1 MQDSILMTI
10 RKLVCGNPY
19 ADHFDTDLLVHIN
32 ACFSILNQLG
42 VGPEN
47 GFVVTDETQSWSS
60 YIADNYIL
68 NMVKTYVTLKVK
80 KIFDPPLTSSV
91 LEAMDKDGVQLV
103 RRHTGGGAVYHAAGS
118 FPADSKIGDGVGIYA
133 VHPYQKWRVHDGGRP
148 ALL

>member
-10 RKLVCGNPY
+10 RKLVCGDPY

-47 GFVVTDETQSWSS
+47 GFVVTDDTQSWSS

-91 LEAMDKDGVQLV
+91 LEAMDKEISQLEWRLNV
-103 RRHTGGGAVYHAAGS
+103 AVDPVKPTSTSKTTARRRSRKTN
-118 FPADSKIGDGVGIYA
+118 
-133 VHPYQKWRVHDGGRP
+133 
-148 ALL
+148 

>member
-47 GFVVTDETQSWSS
+47 GFVVTDQTQSWSS

-91 LEAMDKDGVQLV
+91 LEAMDKEISQLEWRLNV
-103 RRHTGGGAVYHAAGS
+103 AVDPVKPTSTSKTTARRRSRKTN
-118 FPADSKIGDGVGIYA
+118 
-133 VHPYQKWRVHDGGRP
+133 
-148 ALL
+148 

>member
-19 ADHFDTDLLVHIN
+19 ADHFDADLLIHIN

-47 GFVVTDETQSWSS
+47 GFPLTDDTQSWSS

-91 LEAMDKDGVQLV
+91 LEAMDKEISQLEWRLNV
-103 RRHTGGGAVYHAAGS
+103 AVDPVKPTSTSKTTARRRSRKTN
-118 FPADSKIGDGVGIYA
+118 
-133 VHPYQKWRVHDGGRP
+133 
-148 ALL
+148 

>member
-1 MQDSILMTI
+1 MQDSILMTM

-60 YIADNYIL
+60 YIADNYRL

-91 LEAMDKDGVQLV
+91 LEAMNKEISELEWRLNV
-103 RRHTGGGAVYHAAGS
+103 AVD
-118 FPADSKIGDGVGIYA
+118 PAT
-133 VHPYQKWRVHDGGRP
+133 
-148 ALL
+148 

>member
-10 RKLVCGNPY
+10 RKLVCGDPY

-91 LEAMDKDGVQLV
+91 LEAMDKEISQLEWRLNV
-103 RRHTGGGAVYHAAGS
+103 AVDPVKPTSTSKTTARRRSH
-118 FPADSKIGDGVGIYA
+118 K
-133 VHPYQKWRVHDGGRP
+133 KN
-148 ALL
+148 

>member
-10 RKLVCGNPY
+10 RKLVCGDPY

-60 YIADNYIL
+60 YSDNDHIL
-68 NMVKTYVTLKVK
+68 NMVKTYITLKVRV
-80 KIFDPPLTSSV
+80 IFDPPLTSSV
-91 LEAMDKDGVQLV
+91 LEAMNKAISQLEWRLNV
-103 RRHTGGGAVYHAAGS
+103 AVD
-118 FPADSKIGDGVGIYA
+118 PTT
-133 VHPYQKWRVHDGGRP
+133 
-148 ALL
+148 

>member
-42 VGPEN
+42 VGPES

-60 YIADNYIL
+60 YVADNRTL

-91 LEAMDKDGVQLV
+91 LEAMDKEISQLEWRLNV
-103 RRHTGGGAVYHAAGS
+103 AVDPVKPTSASKTTARRRSRKTN
-118 FPADSKIGDGVGIYA
+118 
-133 VHPYQKWRVHDGGRP
+133 
-148 ALL
+148 

>member
-1 MQDSILMTI
+1 MQDIMQDIMQDSILMTI

-91 LEAMDKDGVQLV
+91 LEAMDKEISQLEWRLNV
-103 RRHTGGGAVYHAAGS
+103 AVDPVKSTSTSKTTSRRRSNKTH
-118 FPADSKIGDGVGIYA
+118 
-133 VHPYQKWRVHDGGRP
+133 
-148 ALL
+148 

>member
-10 RKLVCGNPY
+10 RKLVCGDPY

-32 ACFSILNQLG
+32 ACFSVLNQLG

-91 LEAMDKDGVQLV
+91 LEAMDKEISQLEWRLNV
-103 RRHTGGGAVYHAAGS
+103 AVDPVKPTSTSKTTARRHSRKTN
-118 FPADSKIGDGVGIYA
+118 
-133 VHPYQKWRVHDGGRP
+133 
-148 ALL
+148 

>member
-10 RKLVCGNPY
+10 RKLVCGDPY

-47 GFVVTDETQSWSS
+47 GFVVTYETQSWSS
-60 YIADNYIL
+60 YSYNDRIL

-91 LEAMDKDGVQLV
+91 LDAMNKEISQLEWRLNV
-103 RRHTGGGAVYHAAGS
+103 AVD
-118 FPADSKIGDGVGIYA
+118 PAT
-133 VHPYQKWRVHDGGRP
+133 
-148 ALL
+148 

>member
-32 ACFSILNQLG
+32 ACFAILNQLG

-91 LEAMDKDGVQLV
+91 LEAMDKEISQLEWRLNV
-103 RRHTGGGAVYHAAGS
+103 AVDPVKPTSASKTTARRRSRKTN
-118 FPADSKIGDGVGIYA
+118 
-133 VHPYQKWRVHDGGRP
+133 
-148 ALL
+148 

>member
-1 MQDSILMTI
+1 MQDIMQDSILMTI

-91 LEAMDKDGVQLV
+91 LEAMDKEISQLEWRLNV
-103 RRHTGGGAVYHAAGS
+103 AVDPVKPTSTSKTTARRRSHKTN
-118 FPADSKIGDGVGIYA
+118 
-133 VHPYQKWRVHDGGRP
+133 
-148 ALL
+148 

>member
-1 MQDSILMTI
+1 MQNIMQDIMQDSILMTI

-68 NMVKTYVTLKVK
+68 NMVKTYVMLKVK

-91 LEAMDKDGVQLV
+91 LEAMDKEISQLEWRLNV
-103 RRHTGGGAVYHAAGS
+103 AVDPIKPTSTSKTTARRRSRKTN
-118 FPADSKIGDGVGIYA
+118 
-133 VHPYQKWRVHDGGRP
+133 
-148 ALL
+148 

>member
-10 RKLVCGNPY
+10 RKLVCGDPY
-19 ADHFDTDLLVHIN
+19 ANHFDTDLLVHIN

-42 VGPEN
+42 VGPES

-60 YIADNYIL
+60 YVADNRIL

-91 LEAMDKDGVQLV
+91 LEAMDKEISQLEWRLNAAV
-103 RRHTGGGAVYHAAGS
+103 DPVKPTNVSKTTARRRSHKTN
-118 FPADSKIGDGVGIYA
+118 
-133 VHPYQKWRVHDGGRP
+133 
-148 ALL
+148 

>member
-91 LEAMDKDGVQLV
+91 LEAMDKEISQLEWRLNV
-103 RRHTGGGAVYHAAGS
+103 AVDPIKHTSTSKTTARRRSHKTN
-118 FPADSKIGDGVGIYA
+118 
-133 VHPYQKWRVHDGGRP
+133 
-148 ALL
+148 

>member
-19 ADHFDTDLLVHIN
+19 ADYFDTDLLVHIN

-60 YIADNYIL
+60 YSDNDRIL

-91 LEAMDKDGVQLV
+91 LEAMDKEISQLEWRLNV
-103 RRHTGGGAVYHAAGS
+103 AVDPVKPTSTSKTTARRRSHKT
-118 FPADSKIGDGVGIYA
+118 I
-133 VHPYQKWRVHDGGRP
+133 
-148 ALL
+148 

>member
-10 RKLVCGNPY
+10 RKLVCGDPY

-47 GFVVTDETQSWSS
+47 GFVVTDDTQSWSS

-91 LEAMDKDGVQLV
+91 LEAMDKEISQLEWRLNV
-103 RRHTGGGAVYHAAGS
+103 AVDPGKPTSTSKTTARRRSRKTN
-118 FPADSKIGDGVGIYA
+118 
-133 VHPYQKWRVHDGGRP
+133 
-148 ALL
+148 

>member
-10 RKLVCGNPY
+10 RKLVCGDPY

-60 YIADNYIL
+60 YIADNYRL

-91 LEAMDKDGVQLV
+91 LEAMDKEISQLEWRLNV
-103 RRHTGGGAVYHAAGS
+103 AVDPVKPTSTSKTTARRRSRKTN
-118 FPADSKIGDGVGIYA
+118 
-133 VHPYQKWRVHDGGRP
+133 
-148 ALL
+148 

>member
-1 MQDSILMTI
+1 MQYSILMTI
-10 RKLVCGNPY
+10 RKLVCGDPY

-60 YIADNYIL
+60 YSDNDRVL

-91 LEAMDKDGVQLV
+91 LEAMDKEIKELEWRLNV
-103 RRHTGGGAVYHAAGS
+103 AVD
-118 FPADSKIGDGVGIYA
+118 PAS
-133 VHPYQKWRVHDGGRP
+133 
-148 ALL
+148 

>member
-42 VGPEN
+42 VGPES

-60 YIADNYIL
+60 YVADNRIL

-91 LEAMDKDGVQLV
+91 LEAMDKEISQLEWRLNV
-103 RRHTGGGAVYHAAGS
+103 AVDPIKPTSTSKTTARRRSHKTN
-118 FPADSKIGDGVGIYA
+118 
-133 VHPYQKWRVHDGGRP
+133 
-148 ALL
+148 

>member
-10 RKLVCGNPY
+10 RKLVCGDPY
-19 ADHFDTDLLVHIN
+19 ADHFDTDLLIHIN

-47 GFVVTDETQSWSS
+47 GFVVTDDTQSWSS

-91 LEAMDKDGVQLV
+91 LEAMDKEISQLEWRLNV
-103 RRHTGGGAVYHAAGS
+103 AVDPVKSTSTSKTTARRRSH
-118 FPADSKIGDGVGIYA
+118 K
-133 VHPYQKWRVHDGGRP
+133 KN
-148 ALL
+148 

>member
-10 RKLVCGNPY
+10 RKLVCGDPY

-42 VGPEN
+42 VGPED
-47 GFVVTDETQSWSS
+47 GFVVTDDTQSWSS

-91 LEAMDKDGVQLV
+91 LEAMDKEINQLEWRLNV
-103 RRHTGGGAVYHAAGS
+103 AVDPVKPTSTSKTTARRRSRKTN
-118 FPADSKIGDGVGIYA
+118 
-133 VHPYQKWRVHDGGRP
+133 
-148 ALL
+148 

>member
-80 KIFDPPLTSSV
+80 KVFDPPLTSSV
-91 LEAMDKDGVQLV
+91 LEAMDKEISQLEWRLNV
-103 RRHTGGGAVYHAAGS
+103 AVDPVKPTSTSKTTARRRSRKTN
-118 FPADSKIGDGVGIYA
+118 
-133 VHPYQKWRVHDGGRP
+133 
-148 ALL
+148 

>member
-60 YIADNYIL
+60 YSDNDRVL

-80 KIFDPPLTSSV
+80 KIIDPPLTSSV
-91 LEAMDKDGVQLV
+91 LEAMDKEISQLEWRLNV
-103 RRHTGGGAVYHAAGS
+103 AVD
-118 FPADSKIGDGVGIYA
+118 PAT
-133 VHPYQKWRVHDGGRP
+133 
-148 ALL
+148 

>member
-91 LEAMDKDGVQLV
+91 LEAMDKEISQLEWRLNV
-103 RRHTGGGAVYHAAGS
+103 AVDPVKPTNTSKTTARRRSRKTN
-118 FPADSKIGDGVGIYA
+118 
-133 VHPYQKWRVHDGGRP
+133 
-148 ALL
+148 

>member
-10 RKLVCGNPY
+10 RKLVCGDPY
-19 ADHFDTDLLVHIN
+19 ADHFDTDLIVHIN
-32 ACFSILNQLG
+32 ACFSVLNQLG
-42 VGPEN
+42 VGQEN

-91 LEAMDKDGVQLV
+91 LEAMDKEISQLEWRLNV
-103 RRHTGGGAVYHAAGS
+103 AVDPSKPTSTSKTTARRRSRKTN
-118 FPADSKIGDGVGIYA
+118 
-133 VHPYQKWRVHDGGRP
+133 
-148 ALL
+148 

>member
-80 KIFDPPLTSSV
+80 KIFDPPLMSSV
-91 LEAMDKDGVQLV
+91 LEAMDKEISQLEWRLNV
-103 RRHTGGGAVYHAAGS
+103 AVDPSKPTSTSKTTARRRSRKTN
-118 FPADSKIGDGVGIYA
+118 
-133 VHPYQKWRVHDGGRP
+133 
-148 ALL
+148 

>member
-10 RKLVCGNPY
+10 RKLVCGDPY

-42 VGPEN
+42 VGPES

-60 YIADNYIL
+60 YVADNRIL

-91 LEAMDKDGVQLV
+91 LEAMDKEISQLEWRLNV
-103 RRHTGGGAVYHAAGS
+103 AVDPVKPTNVSKTTARRRSYKTN
-118 FPADSKIGDGVGIYA
+118 
-133 VHPYQKWRVHDGGRP
+133 
-148 ALL
+148 

>member
-91 LEAMDKDGVQLV
+91 LEAMDKEISQLEWRLNV
-103 RRHTGGGAVYHAAGS
+103 AVDPVKSTSTSKTTSRRRSNKTH
-118 FPADSKIGDGVGIYA
+118 
-133 VHPYQKWRVHDGGRP
+133 
-148 ALL
+148 

>member
-42 VGPEN
+42 VGPES

-91 LEAMDKDGVQLV
+91 LEAMDKEISQLEWRLNV
-103 RRHTGGGAVYHAAGS
+103 AVDPSKSTSASKTTARRRSRKTN
-118 FPADSKIGDGVGIYA
+118 
-133 VHPYQKWRVHDGGRP
+133 
-148 ALL
+148 

>member
-47 GFVVTDETQSWSS
+47 GFVVTDDTQSWSS

-91 LEAMDKDGVQLV
+91 LEAMDKEISQLEWRLNV
-103 RRHTGGGAVYHAAGS
+103 AVDPVKPTSTSKTTARRRSH
-118 FPADSKIGDGVGIYA
+118 K
-133 VHPYQKWRVHDGGRP
+133 KN
-148 ALL
+148 

>member
-10 RKLVCGNPY
+10 RKLVCGDPY

-42 VGPEN
+42 VGPES

-60 YIADNYIL
+60 YVADNRIL

-91 LEAMDKDGVQLV
+91 LEAMDKEISQLEWRLNV
-103 RRHTGGGAVYHAAGS
+103 AVDPVNPTSVSKTTARRRSHKTN
-118 FPADSKIGDGVGIYA
+118 
-133 VHPYQKWRVHDGGRP
+133 
-148 ALL
+148 

>member
-32 ACFSILNQLG
+32 ACFSVLNQLG

-91 LEAMDKDGVQLV
+91 LEAMDKEISQLEWRLNV
-103 RRHTGGGAVYHAAGS
+103 AVDPVKPTSTSKTTARRRSRKTN
-118 FPADSKIGDGVGIYA
+118 
-133 VHPYQKWRVHDGGRP
+133 
-148 ALL
+148 

>member
-47 GFVVTDETQSWSS
+47 GFIVTDETQSWSS

-68 NMVKTYVTLKVK
+68 NMVKIYVTLKVK

-91 LEAMDKDGVQLV
+91 LEAMDKEISQLEWRLNV
-103 RRHTGGGAVYHAAGS
+103 AVDPVKPTSASKTTARRRSRKTN
-118 FPADSKIGDGVGIYA
+118 
-133 VHPYQKWRVHDGGRP
+133 
-148 ALL
+148 

>member
-91 LEAMDKDGVQLV
+91 LEAMDKEISQLEWRLNV
-103 RRHTGGGAVYHAAGS
+103 DVDPIKPTSTSKTTARRRSHKT
-118 FPADSKIGDGVGIYA
+118 K
-133 VHPYQKWRVHDGGRP
+133 
-148 ALL
+148 

>member
-10 RKLVCGNPY
+10 RKLVCGDPY

-42 VGPEN
+42 VGPES

-60 YIADNYIL
+60 YVADNRTL

-91 LEAMDKDGVQLV
+91 LEAMDKEINQLEWRLNV
-103 RRHTGGGAVYHAAGS
+103 AVDPVKPTSVSKTTARRRSRKTN
-118 FPADSKIGDGVGIYA
+118 
-133 VHPYQKWRVHDGGRP
+133 
-148 ALL
+148 

>member
-1 MQDSILMTI
+1 MQDIMQDIMQDSILMTI

-91 LEAMDKDGVQLV
+91 LEAMDKEISQLEWRLNV
-103 RRHTGGGAVYHAAGS
+103 AVDPSKPTSTSKTTARRRSRKTN
-118 FPADSKIGDGVGIYA
+118 
-133 VHPYQKWRVHDGGRP
+133 
-148 ALL
+148 